1 MMQKDYV
8 SVLDAE
14 DEFAELVQSA
24 LDLKKGCRSGETDE
38 VLKGKTLALIFEK
51 SSTRTRV
58 SFEVAMN
65 QLGGRSLFLN
75 PQDMQLGRGETIPD
89 TARTLSRYVDCIAYR
104 ASDHEMVLDLASN
117 SSIPVINALDDLEH
131 PCQALA
137 DIVTITERR
146 TSRGLKLTYVGDGNN
161 VCNSLLLAC
170 SLIGIDISVAC
181 PEGYEPDQGIVEDA
195 KRLASRAGSRC
206 NILRDPKEAV
216 HESDV
221 IYTDVWVSMGD
232 EGEARKRLEAL
243 SDYQVNSE
251 LVASASPDC
260 LIMHCLPAHR
270 GQEIT
275 GEVIDGPQS
284 IVFDQAENR
293 LHAQKALL
301 LALLR

>member
-1 MMQKDYV
+1 MMQKDYL
-8 SVLDAE
+8 SVLDAR

-24 LDLKKGCRSGETDE
+24 LDLKKRDGSGENDE
-38 VLKGKTLALIFEK
+38 PLKGRTLAMIFEK

-75 PQDMQLGRGETIPD
+75 PQDTQLGRGETISD

-104 ASDHEMVLDLASN
+104 AFDHEMVLDLARN

-137 DIVTITERR
+137 DVVTIAERR
-146 TSRGLKLTYVGDGNN
+146 TPRGLKLAYVGDGNN

-170 SLIGIDISVAC
+170 SITGIDISAAC
-181 PEGYEPDQGIVEDA
+181 PEGHEPDQGIVEDA
-195 KRLASRAGSRC
+195 RRLASRAGSRC
-206 NILRDPKEAV
+206 DVLRDPREAV
-216 HESDV
+216 HEANV

-232 EGEARKRLEAL
+232 TDGEKRLEAF
-243 SDYQVNSE
+243 SEYQVNSD
-251 LVASASPDC
+251 LVALASPDC

-293 LHAQKALL
+293 LHVQKALL